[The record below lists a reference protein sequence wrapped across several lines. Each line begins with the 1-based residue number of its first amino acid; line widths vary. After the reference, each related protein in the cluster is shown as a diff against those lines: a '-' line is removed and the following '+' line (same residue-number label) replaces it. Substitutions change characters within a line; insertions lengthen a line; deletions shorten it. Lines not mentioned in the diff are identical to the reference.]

1 MTGRVRSVLT
11 GRWPA
16 SGHTIN
22 TGFQG
27 ELTSASGHPVE
38 AHNSSF
44 LAHVINTTSIRVW
57 GYFCSFQQLRNTFES
72 AKKSKVLVR

>member
-1 MTGRVRSVLT
+1 MTE
-11 GRWPA
+11 RWSA

-22 TGFQG
+22 TRVWGV
-27 ELTSASGHPVE
+27 LTGASGHPVE

-44 LAHVINTTSIRVW
+44 FSPYYKYSLHSCVW
-57 GYFCSFQQLRNTFES
+57 DFCSFQQVRNTFES